1 MSGLNGWL
9 STLGYAAV
17 ALFVGVEGIGIP
29 IPGETMLIAAAIFAA
44 EGHLSIAGVIAAAA
58 AGAIVGNCIG
68 FGIGWFG
75 GYPLLRRFGKYVRLN
90 EPQVK
95 VGRYIFARHGTKVVF
110 FGRFVSILRTYLAF
124 LAGAN
129 RMPVLRFL
137 AAITAGGIVWAAF
150 YGIAAYALGNQITH
164 LERTGRHRVHRPRGR
179 GCAGRD
185 HLHQVP
191 GQAARGAG
199 RRGVP
204 GPARGLR
211 GKARTGTPGT
221 GGSGGLVRR
230 LESRVGHRAAG

>member
-1 MSGLNGWL
+1 LSGLNGWL

-164 LERTGRHRVHRPRGR
+164 LSGPVGI
-179 GCAGRD
+179 AFIA
-185 HLHQVP
+185 LAV
-191 GQAARGAG
+191 AAVLAAIIFIRFQGKRLEA
-199 RRGVP
+199 RAEEAYP
-204 GPARGLR
+204 GPLEGYAE
-211 GKARTGTPGT
+211 KPEPVHPEPEDPA
-221 GGSGGLVRR
+221 GSSDG
-230 LESRVGHRAAG
+230 

>member
-1 MSGLNGWL
+1 LSGLNGWL

-17 ALFVGVEGIGIP
+17 ALFVGVEGIGVP
-29 IPGETMLIAAAIFAA
+29 LPGETMLIAAAIFAA
-44 EGHLSIAGVIAAAA
+44 KGNLSIAGVIAAAA
-58 AGAIVGNCIG
+58 AGAIAGNCIG

-150 YGIAAYALGNQITH
+150 YGIAAYTLGNQITH
-164 LERTGRHRVHRPRGR
+164 LSGPVGI
-179 GCAGRD
+179 AFIA
-185 HLHQVP
+185 LAV
-191 GQAARGAG
+191 AAVLAAIIFIRFQGKRLEA
-199 RRGVP
+199 RAEEAYP
-204 GPARGLR
+204 GP
-211 GKARTGTPGT
+211 
-221 GGSGGLVRR
+221 
-230 LESRVGHRAAG
+230 LEGYSD